1 MQTYIVQ
8 KGDTLYGI
16 SKQFGVSVQD
26 IKTAN
31 NLSNNTITVGQTLMI
46 PSMNTTIF
54 YIVKKGDTL
63 YSIASNY
70 GVSVDEIKSLN
81 NLKSNTLSIGQQLRI
96 PVNDNVQDEPFGY
109 TIYTVRVGDTLY
121 SIAKKNN
128 TTVEQI
134 KNINNLTT
142 DVLTVGQQLKI
153 PYNTMLDDAF
163 DNDYLIYVVKKGDS
177 LYSIAKKYNMSVAK
191 LIEINDLKSNVI
203 SIGQQLKVI
212 VGKDNAIPLGSTCY
226 KEGYTGPSYETYTV
240 KRGDNLYNIAKKY
253 GVTVDSIK
261 KLNDL
266 TSNDLSIGQILKIK
280 EVDS

>member
-31 NLSNNTITVGQTLMI
+31 NLPNNTITVGQTLMI

-81 NLKSNTLSIGQQLRI
+81 NLKSNNLSIGQQLRI

-226 KEGYTGPSYETYTV
+226 KEGYTGPTYETYTV

>member
-31 NLSNNTITVGQTLMI
+31 NLANNTINVGQTLMI
-46 PSMNTTIF
+46 PSINTTIL

-70 GVSVDEIKSLN
+70 GVTVDQIKNLN

-109 TIYTVRVGDTLY
+109 TIYTVRIGDTLY

-128 TTVEQI
+128 TTTQKI
-134 KNINNLTT
+134 KDINNLTT

-153 PYNTMLDDAF
+153 PYNTMLDEAF
-163 DNDYLIYVVKKGDS
+163 DNDYLIYIVKKGDS

-191 LIEINDLKSNVI
+191 LIEINNLKSNVI

-212 VGKDNAIPLGSTCY
+212 PEKDNAIPIGSTCY
-226 KEGYTGPSYETYTV
+226 GEGYVEPQYLTYTV
-240 KRGDNLYNIAKKY
+240 KKGDNLYNIARNY
-253 GVTVDSIK
+253 NVTVESIK
-261 KLNDL
+261 TLNNL
-266 TSNDLSIGQILKIK
+266 TSNNLSIGQILKIK
-280 EVDS
+280 EVS